1 MISNTHLQL
10 SPLDTEVIP
19 NNNSSSSS
27 CDEVVGR
34 EITYDIILQYLT
46 KKKNSFITDKHNC
59 NNNFNNKFSSI
70 LTSEYYRYG
79 INIYDNKKNNIS
91 FWSSLLILLKE
102 NYLINID
109 DFSLI
114 TEYKNNLIENYNK
127 KISSFLKKYEKNDFR
142 EYLKLNPDIIIIQYV
157 VDILNINIII
167 FDFNENTEENIYT
180 VYKTDIMNPE
190 LDTILLANRETVWE
204 PIMNKDKKKFN
215 YNDNI
220 IKNILNQKVEYYS
233 SENINKKFLLSLNNE
248 KKKDNISNNDIHN
261 ISRNK
266 FERKKKVEL
275 IKILESNNISFPNK
289 NTNKQLIDLII
300 ENNLTD

>member
-1 MISNTHLQL
+1 MMSNKHLQL
-10 SPLDTEVIP
+10 SPLDTEVMP

-34 EITYDIILQYLT
+34 EITYDIILEYLT
-46 KKKNSFITDKHNC
+46 KKKNSFITNKHNC

-79 INIYDNKKNNIS
+79 INIYDSASKKNNIS

-102 NYLINID
+102 DYLINID

-167 FDFNENTEENIYT
+167 FDFNENSEDKIYT

-190 LDTILLANRETVWE
+190 LDTILLANCETFWE

-215 YNDNI
+215 YDDDI

-248 KKKDNISNNDIHN
+248 KCKQNDTNNN
-261 ISRNK
+261 SRSK
-266 FERKKKVEL
+266 FERKKKVDL
-275 IKILESNNISFPNK
+275 IKILENNNISFPKK
-289 NTNKQLIDLII
+289 NTNKQLIDIII